1 MQTPNPRSGRDGDR
15 FALSHKHLSRG
26 NGSHGQGSSPEGH
39 TNLMTASR
47 RLMVPSAVVR
57 KPANTKTLGGESG
70 RQPTPL
76 GFCPGLYSGSLS
88 LDFSTCLSY
97 LSLVSSLVQGLIAVS
112 GTRPW
117 RWGRALTV
125 PVENGEVIQPEGYA
139 KKNFSAIT
147 GSGTTR
153 EPVHNEKS

>member
-1 MQTPNPRSGRDGDR
+1 MMQTPNPRSGRDGDR

-26 NGSHGQGSSPEGH
+26 SGSHGQGSSPEGH

-47 RLMVPSAVVR
+47 RLMLPSAVVR

-88 LDFSTCLSY
+88 LDFSTCLS
-97 LSLVSSLVQGLIAVS
+97 LSFISLFTCARVNSCIWNKAMEMKPSSNSPCWKWWGDPARGLCKEKLLSYHRV
-112 GTRPW
+112 R
-117 RWGRALTV
+117 
-125 PVENGEVIQPEGYA
+125 
-139 KKNFSAIT
+139 
-147 GSGTTR
+147 
-153 EPVHNEKS
+153 HN